1 MERAE
6 RRALHRRM
14 RLPLVAFAALTLLT
28 LAGIL
33 LIRTAL
39 LRNAREAGT
48 ALSASCAAEEE
59 GRLSVYETLLNFGVA
74 SLDSRLAAGESREE
88 IRDFVGMYFR
98 RVDSVL
104 GSGVVDPYVVLD
116 GEILAANPWEGD
128 AEYDY
133 ASAPWYGQAR
143 SAEGRVIFT
152 DVYTGAVYGRP
163 VVTAAQSCAQDGA
176 VMAFDILPEHL
187 SFEAA
192 ELKEEESFFLCDGKG
207 TAVYQKTALEL
218 PQEEVQAY
226 LTSLVERISSGEL
239 EGGGAVRDMDGR
251 RRAVYYTRLDN
262 GWYSIVTVPYGVI
275 LGELWQV
282 GWALLLMF
290 AVSLLALFAL
300 ARREQHLGE
309 RARRA
314 NETAQVLGNTY
325 YALYRVNYERETY
338 EMIKG
343 SDYVRSRIPAFG
355 PYGELLRTAGEV
367 VEAEAFRDFTKSFSC
382 ENIRQ
387 LVDRQVSDYGG
398 EFLRRFGGEYRWVSV
413 RVLFDAALEAQEV
426 VLCFREVEREKERQL
441 QERRLLEDALQL
453 AKQNEQSKQ
462 AFFRNM
468 SHDMRTPLNAIL
480 GSSEL
485 ARQHLDEPQRAAG
498 YLDRID
504 SSGRYLLG
512 LINDILEM
520 ARVEHGQVQLESRP
534 FDLRKCVDD
543 CLAAFRMQA
552 GREGKALREN
562 FAAGPETVVGDE
574 RRIQQ
579 ILNNLLSNAFK
590 FTPAGG
596 EITLSVRQ
604 TESGEYGRYEFTVA
618 DTGIGMSP
626 EFLRRIFE
634 PYAREMRFGDRAAS
648 GTGLGMSITRSLAA
662 LMGGEIQ
669 VESEPGKGSR
679 FTVVLPLPSAEPG
692 QAGPAAEAAARAAAR
707 PDAGAFTLEGLSL
720 LLAEDNEINMEITTE
735 MLAARGVRVAQA
747 FDGTEAVELF
757 RQSAPFAFDAVLMD
771 MQMPGLDGCA
781 AARQIRALPRAD
793 AQSVPIIAVTANA
806 FAEDVAATAAAGMDA
821 HISKPIDFK
830 KLAQALEQLLCAGE
844 KGNKRPSGS

>member
-6 RRALHRRM
+6 RRALRRRM

-520 ARVEHGQVQLESRP
+520 ARMEHGQVRLESRP

-543 CLAAFRMQA
+543 CLAAFRIQA

-604 TESGEYGRYEFTVA
+604 TETGEYGRYEFTVA

-747 FDGTEAVELF
+747 FDGAEAVELF

>member
-6 RRALHRRM
+6 RRALRRRM

-39 LRNAREAGT
+39 LRNARETGT

-133 ASAPWYGQAR
+133 AAAPWYTQAR

-152 DVYTGAVYGRP
+152 DVYTDAVYGRP

-520 ARVEHGQVQLESRP
+520 ARMEHGQVQLESRP

-604 TESGEYGRYEFTVA
+604 TESGEYGRYEFAVA

-692 QAGPAAEAAARAAAR
+692 QAEPAAEAAARAAAR

-747 FDGTEAVELF
+747 FDGAEAVELF

>member
-520 ARVEHGQVQLESRP
+520 ARMEHGQVQLESRP

-543 CLAAFRMQA
+543 CLAAFRIQA

-830 KLAQALEQLLCAGE
+830 KLAQALEQLLCAGG

>member
-6 RRALHRRM
+6 RRALRRRM

-218 PQEEVQAY
+218 SQEEVQAY

-413 RVLFDAALEAQEV
+413 RVLFDSALEAQEV

-520 ARVEHGQVQLESRP
+520 ARMEHGQVQLESRP

-543 CLAAFRMQA
+543 CLAAFRIQA

-692 QAGPAAEAAARAAAR
+692 QDEPAAEAAARAAAR

-747 FDGTEAVELF
+747 FDGAEAVELF

>member
-6 RRALHRRM
+6 RRALRRRM

-520 ARVEHGQVQLESRP
+520 ARMEHGQVQLESRP

-543 CLAAFRMQA
+543 CLAAFRIQA

-692 QAGPAAEAAARAAAR
+692 QAEPAAEAAARAAAR

-747 FDGTEAVELF
+747 FDGAEAVELF